1 VCHALSCFAASATVQ
16 HVTVVGT
23 VWQRCGR
30 YDGQVAVFGR
40 AVQSLLGRAH
50 LFVVGAGAIGCEMLK
65 NLYVPWHGHANR
77 LSPTHT
83 ATQPHSHAAT
93 QPHSHTHSCV
103 HFAPSPAPC
112 PPSHVPRTRLHHRT
126 RIHAG
131 TPHPVSPHHA
141 SAPLVLIPVPWVLV
155 VISTTV
161 ASAVMGACQ
170 TGAGRVVVTDMD
182 TIEKSNL
189 SRQFLFRAADIG
201 RSKVSP
207 GHHGARTQLVVL
219 HPGYP
224 GVTRVCGLARCTPR
238 ARAPPPPPPP
248 PPLVFGS
255 PPDNGAA
262 P

>member
-1 VCHALSCFAASATVQ
+1 LCSSLWDCLYHALSCSAASATVQ

-83 ATQPHSHAAT
+83 ATQPCSHTAMQPHSHTAT

-126 RIHAG
+126 RIHAY
-131 TPHPVSPHHA
+131 TQALPILC
-141 SAPLVLIPVPWVLV
+141 PLTMQVPPLYSSLFPGCLSSSLPLSPVP
-155 VISTTV
+155 
-161 ASAVMGACQ
+161 
-170 TGAGRVVVTDMD
+170 
-182 TIEKSNL
+182 
-189 SRQFLFRAADIG
+189 
-201 RSKVSP
+201 
-207 GHHGARTQLVVL
+207 
-219 HPGYP
+219 
-224 GVTRVCGLARCTPR
+224 
-238 ARAPPPPPPP
+238 
-248 PPLVFGS
+248 
-255 PPDNGAA
+255 
-262 P
+262 